1 MSDDLPDL
9 GQLNELSPAQA
20 FMFANLRNLEKAFV
34 EQTRALRETQSAFE
48 RRAQADSDRVQLLE
62 QRFAAMEAR
71 QVTREDLQEG
81 QRATHEE
88 LKALK
93 RLVDTLV
100 TEHSERRGAAKTI
113 GGISVQTAT
122 WIGILLAGASA
133 LIALAALM
141 GVGANRSELNRI
153 ERPAA
158 IEQSR

>member
-1 MSDDLPDL
+1 MSEDLPDI

-34 EQTRALRETQSAFE
+34 EQTRALRDTQSAFE

-88 LKALK
+88 LKTLK
-93 RLVDTLV
+93 GLVDTLV
-100 TEHSERRGAAKTI
+100 SDRSERSGAVRTI
-113 GGISVQTAT
+113 GGISTQAAA
-122 WIGILLAGASA
+122 WIGILLAGVSA
-133 LIALAALM
+133 TIALLALV
-141 GVGANRSELNRI
+141 GVGANRSELNRV

-158 IEQSR
+158 EQSR